1 MPDRTVEARRH
12 TPEQRAILRRLKAV
26 TKRIAKHKADFDE
39 RNALYVEGRRAGLV
53 FLELAVIA
61 GTSEVAVIQA
71 VKKVTTE
78 TGESADPPE
87 RIRRRSLPVK

>member
-1 MPDRTVEARRH
+1 MADRVVEPRRH
-12 TPEQRAILRRLKAV
+12 SPEQRAILRKLRTV
-26 TKRIAKHKADFDE
+26 TARISGHKADFE
-39 RNALYVEGRRAGLV
+39 VRNALYVEGRRVGLV
-53 FLELAVIA
+53 YLELAEVA

-87 RIRRRSLPVK
+87 RIRRKSATK